1 MSLLDGFRSL
11 GKELNTVKPSSTD
24 GKEGASGVE
33 LDVLDLE
40 KTDVE
45 LIDLKEAWEKA
56 WSETRDTLR
65 KMQDQNENY
74 WLNKQYSN
82 YDVNDRPLVDNRIFP
97 AVESFLPIA
106 TRQNPEPIVEADE
119 SPIGIRLAKLAKI
132 SLEDEADRTRLRL
145 KIKQVARHW
154 SLYFVGAIKVGYS
167 NGKKQTE
174 PVRIHR
180 LILDPEATID
190 AGGVYRGE
198 YIGEIKRTTAKKL
211 IDLYPNSKDYITEK
225 VKGKLGTQVNYVE
238 WWTNEYIFWT
248 LDKELLDK
256 SKNPHW
262 NYDETTQQTS
272 VDEMGVETVNEV
284 TVLGKNHFESPQMPY
299 LFLSIFNLGTSPF
312 DQTGLIWQSL
322 SLQDLVNK
330 RLRQTDANA
339 DNINGGW
346 VVSEEKSGLTKEQ
359 ANRAILAVRKGY
371 GLHVK
376 RGSPQEA
383 VHKVQGTPLPAEVY
397 NQMVDA
403 RQEID
408 NIMGTHATTRGER
421 TGQETASGRL
431 LLKTQDESRIGLIA
445 DHIEQMVDTLFNWW
459 VQLDYVYTNT
469 PEIAAEVFGKKYAE
483 EWLTLIATPD
493 TPKLLVSVKEGS
505 LLPRDET
512 TKRNE
517 ALDLWKMNA
526 IDPITF
532 YDRLGFPDPLETAR
546 QVFLWQSNPAA
557 YLGLQSAQPQSQ
569 PPPEQVIQ

>member
-11 GKELNTVKPSSTD
+11 GKEINGAKGLTSDV
-24 GKEGASGVE
+24 KEGASGIEV
-33 LDVLDLE
+33 DVLSLE
-40 KTDVE
+40 KTDEE
-45 LIDLKEAWEKA
+45 LIEQKEAWEKG

-74 WLNKQYSN
+74 WLNKQFSN

-106 TRQNPEPIVEADE
+106 TRQNPEPMVDSDE
-119 SPIGIRLAKLAKI
+119 SAIGIRLAKLAKTSI
-132 SLEDEADRTRLRL
+132 GIEADRTSLRL
-145 KIKQVARHW
+145 KVKQVARHW
-154 SLYFVGAIKVGYS
+154 SLYFVGAFKIGYT
-167 NGKKQTE
+167 NGKKETE
-174 PVRIHR
+174 PIRIHR

-190 AGGVYRGE
+190 AKGIYRGE
-198 YIGEIKRTTAKKL
+198 YLGEIKRKTAHEL
-211 IDLYPNSKDYITEK
+211 IKEYPSSKEVISEK
-225 VKGKLGTQVNYVE
+225 VKGKLGTKINYAE
-238 WWTNEYIFWT
+238 WWTNEYVFWT
-248 LDKELLDK
+248 LDKELLGK

-262 NYDETTQQTS
+262 NYDEKKQETV
-272 VDEMGVETVNEV
+272 VDEMGLETVQEV
-284 TVLGKNHFESPQMPY
+284 DVIGKNHFEKPMMPY
-299 LFLSIFNLGTSPF
+299 VFMTVFNLGTSPF

-346 VVSEEKSGLTKEQ
+346 VVSEERTGLTKEQ
-359 ANRAILAVRKGY
+359 ANRAILSVRKGY
-371 GLHVK
+371 GLHIK
-376 RGSPQEA
+376 RGNPAEA
-383 VHKVQGTPLPAEVY
+383 VHKIQGTPLPAEVY

-445 DHIEQMVDTLFNWW
+445 DHIEQMVDTIFNWW

-469 PEIAAEVFGKKYAE
+469 PEAAAEAFGNKYAE
-483 EWLTLIATPD
+483 EWLTLLATPD
-493 TPKLLVSVKEGS
+493 LPKLLVSVKEGS
-505 LLPRDET
+505 LLPKDDT

-517 ALDLWKMNA
+517 AMDLWKMQA
-526 IDPITF
+526 IDPISF

-546 QVFLWQSNPAA
+546 QVFLWQTNPGA
-557 YLGLQSAQPQSQ
+557 YLGLQSAQPQA
-569 PPPEQVIQ
+569 PPAEAI